1 MASVPRCDANYTG
14 TLAMCRHT
22 HECPNAAPMCGNV
35 TMCPDTGEFVG
46 SVEGPFLF
54 NEYQTSEP
62 YNAMNEER
70 YGNPG
75 TYPWGERQRQVNVAP

>member
-1 MASVPRCDANYTG
+1 
-14 TLAMCRHT
+14 MCRHLT
-22 HECPNAAPMCGNV
+22 HCPHAAPTCGICNV
-35 TMCPDTGEFVG
+35 CPDTGELVG
-46 SVEGPFLF
+46 PEGPFLF
-54 NEYQTSEP
+54 NELQTSEP